1 MMRKSLSK
9 IPLVSPISDIPLSLP
24 HPPRYGLG
32 LCVGVG
38 VVGRVGGWALT
49 FENFGQVLVQSHKM
63 NLASAVRMAQD
74 FHIIPVY
81 ISRQQVANR
90 I

>member
-1 MMRKSLSK
+1 MTFE
-9 IPLVSPISDIPLSLP
+9 
-24 HPPRYGLG
+24 H
-32 LCVGVG
+32 VGVWTG
-38 VVGRVGGWALT
+38 LDAEQQDEAEDRMCSLC
-49 FENFGQVLVQSHKM
+49 GQVLVQSNKM